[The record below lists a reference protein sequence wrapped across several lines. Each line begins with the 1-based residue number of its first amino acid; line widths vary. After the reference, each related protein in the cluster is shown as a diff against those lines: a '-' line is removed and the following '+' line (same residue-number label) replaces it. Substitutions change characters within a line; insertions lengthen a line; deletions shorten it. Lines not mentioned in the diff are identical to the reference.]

1 MNKWASWHFGCN
13 ILNDFQAANAAAA
26 AAAAPTG
33 HRMQFAVLELQQQQQ
48 DTLGVCTRST
58 STMQAAVTNSAN
70 EQRARR
76 RHMHRLPGPAWSGLG
91 PFNVHT
97 FHICAV
103 HISFSMTLTGQCGKR
118 AVFDEPCRVLHQQ
131 QQRRVCAHPQCIKE
145 SACVCA
151 YVCVCQLIC
160 MLQLCVCVRLS
171 AACLQ

>member
-1 MNKWASWHFGCN
+1 MNNEPGAG
-13 ILNDFQAANAAAA
+13 
-26 AAAAPTG
+26 TG
-33 HRMQFAVLELQQQQQ
+33 T
-48 DTLGVCTRST
+48 DCP
-58 STMQAAVTNSAN
+58 
-70 EQRARR
+70 AR
-76 RHMHRLPGPAWSGLG
+76 PGPAWPGLG

-118 AVFDEPCRVLHQQ
+118 AVCDEPCRVLHQQ

-160 MLQLCVCVRLS
+160 MLQLCVCVRLP
-171 AACLQ
+171 AACLQWFQLMKLAFYVRLGRDMLHAALFIANNSRDTNCWTAAFSLPRPLPPFAPLVRVH